1 MTLRLSARTLVPAS
15 CVLMC
20 ALAAARC
27 ASDETPPD
35 PALGAADVDTAGD
48 DPATRPGG
56 ADIVGEGFE
65 TADDA
70 AQKAAQLKERR
81 EKRDARWKS
90 LSETSR
96 KADAKTLWERAQEQ
110 EKSQNWK
117 NAQDAYQGLVVQWPK
132 DANAP
137 KAVELAMQNAFRRG
151 EYGEGLQFFE
161 DALPA
166 FESDPIVS
174 ARLRRVL
181 SSTMLA
187 VPHWGTTRGGEYLR
201 NRYEQ
206 GRQTQTYAE
215 DRARAIELLE
225 EARTLLAQPSAA
237 ASAPKSERAAIDIDL
252 ALAVAR
258 FTNFDATWHWW
269 WSAGY
274 GAGGPDD
281 GKADAEGEDES
292 ADEYRYRDSSWSAAL
307 QQARPRG
314 LPVTPNG
321 DVVFTSRPS
330 TYAPGL
336 DDTAKIKF
344 LLNEAQQLDDGPQRE
359 IAGEALLQQA
369 LLFRTRDGAEKLDRL
384 RGWWWRGS
392 YPYKDAAKDI
402 ELEELGDDEVIA
414 LVATGVRRT
423 KVPDD
428 EAVPKLLAE
437 VQRLYPK
444 SKAADEAQS
453 MLGLFHQSREQ
464 YPKALAAYEAYAKE
478 RPKGA
483 HLGDVTHGINVIKQ
497 SEASFQSKGPQAAG
511 KQAEVTLKHR
521 NVDGVSVKATRIDI
535 EKITRDFEK
544 AWAPGPRKRDHYDQ
558 RLVDPDNFGYV
569 FVHGQDDMARPYL
582 TKEVVQ
588 FDVKLK
594 RDPKYAYVEETAK
607 TPLDKPGVWL
617 LEATHDKALLSRT
630 VVVLE
635 KSSIVLKNT
644 AQGPI
649 AWIVDAGTG
658 KPIEGASVDAFMYR
672 SDWRDD
678 RQVRHSRKVTVKTD
692 ARGVAMLPK
701 SRDEQSVVSVRA
713 QGAFTVPVQH
723 WLGYQ
728 YAGRG
733 YASQEQETAGVIV
746 TDRPVYRPGDTV
758 QLAVWA
764 RHKKSGVWE
773 PATNVKEIMV
783 RVYDSRGTEVK
794 LHQGNATRFGSTSLS
809 IPLAKGASLGA
820 YRIEM
825 HADGRYADTGGA
837 TFRVEEYKAPE
848 VLVEV
853 KAAGEARLGEKVSA
867 EIVGSY
873 YSGGGASNAKVSY
886 KVFRQDHE
894 VAYAAPSTW
903 DWLYGR
909 GYGRIWYP
917 YTWFGWWDDYGPRR
931 IFWYPWW
938 GPKPEP
944 AKELVKE
951 GEGRLDATGTLK
963 IEIDTGPAKR
973 DLSNTDH
980 KYTIVAEVTDLSRHL
995 VKGEGEIVVTRT
1007 AFIAALEL
1015 EAGWARANDDVN
1027 MLITTLSPDGSLMA
1041 AKGTLQVDE
1050 VLGVADNGAVRGEKR
1065 VEDRAVSTDSNGPAR
1080 VKWRAPKT
1088 GQYRFT
1094 FVAKDKA
1101 GNEVKASSVAWVV
1114 GPDFTGSA
1122 YKFAGV
1128 EIVPDK
1134 RTYAPGDTARL
1145 LVSADEAGAAILF
1158 ASKVDDGFLV
1168 DWQVIQLG
1176 ATEKTRIVE
1185 LPIAKEHSPNFFV
1198 EAIAVGDGQ
1207 VFSEAREM
1215 FVPPQGSE
1223 LNVKLTVPTG
1233 DIKPGASADVVV
1245 TTTDGQGKPVSAEVA
1260 LTVFDSALL
1269 AIMPDTM
1276 VDVRSHLWGRKRHHS
1291 MQTIASLGRA
1301 QPSWGNTSPP
1311 DQQARWQLASR
1322 SQQRFQQPV
1331 DFLRE
1336 DNVAVS
1342 GSDVLSKQVSS
1353 DSGALG
1359 LAGSGPGGGGRAK
1372 RATGEA
1378 EKSAKE
1384 SPAASAPAPM
1394 QMAAADKAEA
1404 KKDSDDQTSE
1414 RRAAGNKVGAR
1425 GGEAQRDGTGGFE
1438 PTVRTTF
1445 ADTAFFSPSVVTDAS
1460 GKAKVT
1466 VKFPENLTTWKVKA
1480 VGLDGDTRAGRG
1492 DASMVTT
1499 KNLLVRLAAPRFFRE
1514 KDEVVLSAIV
1524 QNKHKD
1530 KKSVEVSLD
1539 VTDTYLVVQ
1548 GAKTS
1553 RIDVP
1558 GNSEARVDFKV
1569 KVRGEGAAKVRVTA
1583 RGSDDGD
1590 AKELTFPVLVHGM
1603 EKTVARVGSIS
1614 ASVGAKGE
1622 KTVEMEVPSERREEE
1637 TRLVVRTS
1645 PSLAGGMIDALPYLL
1660 EYPYGCVE
1668 QTLSRFVPAVLTK
1681 RALQQSG
1688 GITLEQLAT
1697 QRRNLNPQQLTPG
1710 GNVDAERLAREVRA
1724 YSRNPIYDSKLLD
1737 DIVATGLKRIQKM
1750 QHGDG
1755 GWGWWAD
1762 DSSSAYMTAHV
1773 LAGLLDARDADL
1785 PIDGSMIE
1793 RGRSAL
1799 RALVESEIYRYRA
1812 KENTDWVNDS
1822 DAYALWV
1829 MSRFGDKHEELDKL
1843 LYQRRIKLS
1852 PYGKLLLA
1860 MAAKNNG
1867 DMSRAKLLL
1876 ENVEQ
1881 FRKED
1886 KENETS
1892 WIETSQVGWWYWWN
1906 DDIETNALYVRAL
1919 DTIRP
1924 KDNITPGV
1932 VKWLLN
1938 HRKNGWYWDSTR
1950 DTAQVIAA
1958 FANHM
1963 QVSGE
1968 RRPNYDLE
1976 ILVDGVVKKKVHV
1989 DSKNMFAVDAD
2000 LTLTGKEVGGGKHKI
2015 TVRKTGEGAVYFNTY
2030 LSFFTLEDDIKA
2042 EGLEVKV
2049 ERKYWKLERAD
2060 RKHTVAGDR
2069 GQSLTQT
2076 EVAYRK
2082 VPMKSGA
2089 TVKSGDLILVELFVT
2104 SKNDYT
2110 FLAFEDPKPAGAE
2123 AVAVRSGN
2131 VHGETWAHMELRDDR
2146 VVFFLSE
2153 LTQGTLKLSY
2163 RLRAEIPGS
2172 FSAMPTNGFAM
2183 YAPEIRANSD
2193 ELKMRIVE

>member
-1 MTLRLSARTLVPAS
+1 MTRLRARFLVPVS

-20 ALAAARC
+20 AGFGALAC
-27 ASDETPPD
+27 ASDETTSSPPE
-35 PALGAADVDTAGD
+35 LGAGDVDNPQTV
-48 DPATRPGG
+48 PGG
-56 ADIVGEGFE
+56 ADIVGEGFD

-70 AQKAAQLKERR
+70 AQKAAQAKERR
-81 EKRDARWKS
+81 EKRDVRWK
-90 LSETSR
+90 LLTDTAR
-96 KADAKTLWERAQEQ
+96 KADGKTLWERGQEQ

-151 EYGEGLQFFE
+151 EYGEGLEFFE
-161 DALPA
+161 DALVA
-166 FESDPIVS
+166 FEADPITS

-181 SSTMLA
+181 ASTLLA

-206 GRQTQTYAE
+206 GKQTQTYAE
-215 DRARAIELLE
+215 DRARSIELLE
-225 EARTLLAQPSAA
+225 EARTLLASPGAA
-237 ASAPKSERAAIDIDL
+237 AAPKSERAAIDIDL

-258 FTNFDATWHWW
+258 FSNFDATWQWW
-269 WSAGY
+269 WSPGW

-281 GKADAEGEDES
+281 GKADAEGEDEN
-292 ADEYRYRDSSWSAAL
+292 ADEGRYYRNTSWTADL
-307 QQARPRG
+307 QSARPRG

-321 DVVFTSRPS
+321 DVVFTARPA
-330 TYAPGL
+330 TYAAGL

-344 LLNEAQQLDDGPQRE
+344 LLDEAQKLDDGPQRE

-392 YPYKDAAKDI
+392 YPYKDAGKDV
-402 ELEELGDDEVIA
+402 EMEQLGDDEVIA

-423 KVPDD
+423 KLPDD

-464 YPKALAAYEAYAKE
+464 YPKALAAYEAYVKA
-478 RPKGA
+478 RPTGA
-483 HLGDVTHGINVIKQ
+483 HLGEVNGSIAVIKQ
-497 SEASFQSKGPQAAG
+497 GEAAFQSKGPQAAG
-511 KQAEVTLKHR
+511 KPAEITLKHR
-521 NVDGVSVKATRIDI
+521 NLDVVSVKATRIDV
-535 EKITRDFEK
+535 EKIARDFEK
-544 AWAPGPRKRDHYDQ
+544 AWATGPRKRDYYDQ
-558 RLVDPDNFGYV
+558 RLVDPDGFGWV
-569 FVHGQDDMARPYL
+569 FVNGQDDMAKPYL
-582 TKEVVQ
+582 TKEVVT

-607 TPLDKPGVWL
+607 TPLEKPGVWL
-617 LEATHDKALLSRT
+617 LEATTGDKALLSRT

-649 AWIVDAGTG
+649 AWIVDAATG
-658 KPIEGASVDAFMYR
+658 KPIEGAQVDAFMYR
-672 SDWRDD
+672 SDYRDD
-678 RQVRHSRKVTVKTD
+678 RQQRYSRKVTVKTD
-692 ARGVAMLPK
+692 ARGIAMLPK
-701 SRDEQSVVSVRA
+701 SRDEQSLVSVRA

-728 YAGRG
+728 YSGRG

-746 TDRPVYRPGDTV
+746 TDRTVYRPGDTV
-758 QLAVWA
+758 KMAVWA
-764 RHKKSGVWE
+764 RHKKNGVWE
-773 PATNVKEIMV
+773 PATNVKDINV

-794 LHQGNATRFGSTSLS
+794 THDGKATRFGSTSLE

-820 YRIEM
+820 YRIDM
-825 HADGRYADTGGA
+825 QADGRYADTGGA

-853 KAAGEARLGEKVSA
+853 KAAGDARLGDKVSA

-873 YSGGGASNAKVSY
+873 YSGGGVSGAKVSY

-894 VAYAAPSTW
+894 VAYAAPSPW

-931 IFWYPWW
+931 VFWYPWW
-938 GPKPEP
+938 GPKPEA

-951 GEGRLDATGTLK
+951 GEGRLDANGILK
-963 IEIDTGPAKR
+963 IEIDTSPAKR
-973 DLSNTDH
+973 DLSDTDH

-1007 AFIAALEL
+1007 AFVAALEL
-1015 EAGWARANDDVN
+1015 DAGWARAGDDVN
-1027 MLITTLSPDGSLMA
+1027 MVITTLSPDGSLLA

-1065 VEDRAVSTDSNGPAR
+1065 VEDRAVSTDTNGPAR

-1101 GNEVKASSVAWVV
+1101 GNDVKASTVAWVV
-1114 GPDFTGSA
+1114 GPDFTGSS

-1134 RTYAPGDTARL
+1134 RIYAPGETARL

-1168 DWQVIQLG
+1168 DWQVLQLG
-1176 ATEKTRIVE
+1176 ATEKTRIIE
-1185 LPIAKEHSPNFFV
+1185 LPIAKEHAPNFFV

-1233 DIKPGASADVVV
+1233 DIKPGASADVIV

-1276 VDVRSHLWGRKRHHS
+1276 VDVRSHLWGRKRYHS

-1301 QPSWGNTSPP
+1301 QPSWGNTSSP

-1322 SQQRFQQPV
+1322 SQQRFQQAV

-1336 DNVAVS
+1336 DQVAVS
-1342 GSDVLSKQVSS
+1342 GSTALAKESS
-1353 DSGALG
+1353 VALDI
-1359 LAGSGPGGGGRAK
+1359 AGTGPGGGGRA
-1372 RATGEA
+1372 ALLAEGEA
-1378 EKSAKE
+1378 ESKKSARE
-1384 SPAASAPAPM
+1384 SPAAAAPAQRM
-1394 QMAAADKAEA
+1394 VADKA
-1404 KKDSDDQTSE
+1404 KDEKRDGDEEQD
-1414 RRAAGNKVGAR
+1414 RRGPAGNKVGGK
-1425 GGEAQRDGTGGFE
+1425 GGEAGAFE
-1438 PTVRTTF
+1438 PTVRTQF
-1445 ADTAFFSPSVVTDAS
+1445 ADTAFFSPSVVTDAN

-1499 KNLLVRLAAPRFFRE
+1499 KNLLIRLAAPRFFRE

-1524 QNKHKD
+1524 QNKNKD

-1539 VTDTYLVVQ
+1539 VTETYLVIQ
-1548 GAKTS
+1548 GAKST

-1622 KTVEMEVPSERREEE
+1622 KTVEMEVPNERREEE

-1681 RALQQSG
+1681 KALQQSG

-1710 GNVDAERLAREVRA
+1710 GNVDQERLAREVRA

-1755 GWGWWAD
+1755 GWGWWSD

-1793 RGRSAL
+1793 RGRNAL
-1799 RALVESEIYRYRA
+1799 RSLVESEIYRYRA
-1812 KENTDWVNDS
+1812 KEYENWVSDS

-1852 PYGKLLLA
+1852 PHGKLLLA
-1860 MAAKNNG
+1860 MTAKNNG
-1867 DMSRAKLLL
+1867 DMSKAKLLL

-1919 DTIRP
+1919 DSIRP
-1924 KDNITPGV
+1924 KDAITPGV

-1968 RRPNYDLE
+1968 RKPDYDLE
-1976 ILVDGVVKKKVHV
+1976 ILVDGVVKKKVHI

-2000 LTLTGKEVGGGKHKI
+2000 LTLSGKEVSGGKHKI

-2049 ERKYWKLERAD
+2049 ERKYFKLERAD

-2089 TVKSGDLILVELFVT
+2089 EVKSGDLILVELFVT

-2131 VHGETWAHMELRDDR
+2131 VVGETYAHMELRDDR

-2183 YAPEIRANSD
+2183 YAPEIRTNSD